1 LRGRSPRER
10 IPAGRKDR
18 LVTKDHL
25 QSWPVLRR
33 APLVAVIAV
42 AAALATPV
50 QASTAQDGP
59 RIDAEAWYLVGQD
72 GVVLAQSNS
81 RRARA
86 IASITKLMT
95 TIVALEHARPSDVV
109 RVPASVAILGGSTIF
124 LQGGEELRVSELV
137 RATLIPSAN
146 DAATALALHVG
157 EGSTERFV
165 DLMNAKA
172 AELGLTDTTF
182 ENPHGLD
189 SAGHLSSA
197 RDATL
202 LVRHALG
209 IPILRDALGRT
220 SFAYQGR
227 DFPSTD
233 DLNGSWGPLIGGKT
247 GHTESAGWSET
258 AGASARG
265 ATVFGTVLGG
275 DSRADRNDALRTLLS
290 FGLARYRVIAAI
302 DSTRV
307 YATAETGYGRSAVDL
322 VAPRTIRQTVHER
335 ASLVERVIAQRSV
348 DLPIRRGQVL
358 GRVEVWDGD
367 TLLASS
373 NLVAAA
379 DVTEPGVFGK
389 ASWFLRATASNLWG
403 LVS

>member
-1 LRGRSPRER
+1 MQ
-10 IPAGRKDR
+10 R
-18 LVTKDHL
+18 LE
-25 QSWPVLRR
+25 SRPVLRR
-33 APLVAVIAV
+33 APLVAVVAVV
-42 AAALATPV
+42 AALVYPV

-59 RIDAEAWYLVGQD
+59 LIDAEAWYLVGQD
-72 GVVLAQSNS
+72 GDVLAQRDS
-81 RRARA
+81 RRSRA

-95 TIVALEHARPSDVV
+95 TIVALEQAHPSDVV
-109 RVPASVAILGGSTIF
+109 RVPAAAASIGGSTIY

-146 DAATALALHVG
+146 DAAATLALHAG
-157 EGSTERFV
+157 GGSTERFV
-165 DLMNAKA
+165 GLMNAKA
-172 AELGLTDTTF
+172 RALGLTDTTF

-189 SAGHLSSA
+189 AAGHLSSA

-220 SFAYQGR
+220 SFTFHGR
-227 DFPSTD
+227 VFPSTD
-233 DLNGSWGPLIGGKT
+233 DLNASWAPLVGGKT
-247 GHTESAGWSET
+247 GHTEAAGWSEA
-258 AGASARG
+258 AGAGARG

-275 DSRADRNDALRTLLS
+275 DSRTDRNEALRTLLS
-290 FGLARYRVIAAI
+290 YGLAQYRVIAAI

-307 YATAETGYGRSAVDL
+307 YATAETGYGRAAVDL
-322 VAPRTIRQTVHER
+322 VAPRTMRRTVHER
-335 ASLVERVIAQRSV
+335 ASLVERVIAPRSAGI
-348 DLPIRRGQVL
+348 PIRRGQVL
-358 GRVEVWDGD
+358 GRVEIWDGD
-367 TLLASS
+367 TRLASS

-389 ASWFLRATASNLWG
+389 ASWFVRATASNLWG